1 MSMTDLAVVQPLH
14 LVFPM
19 YLVLLNVVEYPPE
32 TSPGPTMCRTPFPDL
47 VIVYAS
53 SNTAAKP
60 GQPGRPPP
68 PPPPQLTSLYLCWQT
83 AG

>member
-68 PPPPQLTSLYLCWQT
+68 PPPPPPGRQQASISL
-83 AG
+83 